1 MITSHTFLKSHT
13 AGNFITKILLLIK
26 VSYHIIS
33 AMNIVIGGF
42 EKHRNT
48 STSFVAPLL
57 IALSMTLNVTLS
69 LSAEALAQAGAT
81 KRSGVKSKCNALRFF
96 KAS

>member
-1 MITSHTFLKSHT
+1 MR
-13 AGNFITKILLLIK
+13 NFITKILLLIK

-33 AMNIVIGGF
+33 AINIVIGGF
-42 EKHRNT
+42 GKHRNT

-69 LSAEALAQAGAT
+69 AT
-81 KRSGVKSKCNALRFF
+81 KRSRCYSLRGNRLRLGARSRSFGVE
-96 KAS
+96 